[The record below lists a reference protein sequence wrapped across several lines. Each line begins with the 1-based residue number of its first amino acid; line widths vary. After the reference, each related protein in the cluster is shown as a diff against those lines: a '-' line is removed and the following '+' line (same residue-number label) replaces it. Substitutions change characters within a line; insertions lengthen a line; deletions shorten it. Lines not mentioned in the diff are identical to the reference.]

1 MRGSKTQAPVVLIGM
16 AAITGLVLGELLIGG
31 GPASAQTIAVT
42 DRDCAQIV
50 EYVASADVNYEP
62 GVDVY
67 GRPVVPADLNA
78 QPQVQMPQSFIF
90 DANIDLRKYGIPASS
105 PFLLP
110 STNVG
115 RIRVEDGGRSVYFN
129 DQPVGSTEQQ
139 ALAAACKARQATPQ
153 RR

>member
-1 MRGSKTQAPVVLIGM
+1 MRASQVFTFLIGVM
-16 AAITGLVLGELLIGG
+16 IIAGSPVF
-31 GPASAQTIAVT
+31 AQTITVT

-50 EYVASADVNYEP
+50 DYVASADVNYKP

-67 GRPVVPADLNA
+67 GRPVAPADLNA

-90 DANIDLRKYGIPASS
+90 DANIDLRKYGIPSSS

-110 STNVG
+110 SVNAG

-139 ALAAACKARQATPQ
+139 ALAAACKARQAQP